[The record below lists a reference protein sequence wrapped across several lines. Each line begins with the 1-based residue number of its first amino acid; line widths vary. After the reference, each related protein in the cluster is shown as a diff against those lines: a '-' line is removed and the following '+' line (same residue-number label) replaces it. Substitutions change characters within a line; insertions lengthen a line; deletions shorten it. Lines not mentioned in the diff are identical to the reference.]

1 MAIKTIN
8 VDCWVLSVTHIFLL
22 SFARIIVFTNIETQ
36 LGGQGYREE
45 VLLVN
50 GVQIM
55 QLILL
60 FRGKWKRWQSARYV
74 LNTFGW
80 FYSK

>member
-1 MAIKTIN
+1 MSTL
-8 VDCWVLSVTHIFLL
+8 LSVVGSCLLHIISLL

>member
-1 MAIKTIN
+1 MSTL
-8 VDCWVLSVTHIFLL
+8 LSVVGSCLLHKISLL
-22 SFARIIVFTNIETQ
+22 SFARIIVFANIETQ
-36 LGGQGYREE
+36 LGGQGYRVE
-45 VLLVN
+45 VHLVN